1 MLIYTR
7 NCQTK
12 ERDLTQDLRAAVLLF
27 LQGSFLYCFERA
39 ISAFFPLNEHSTD
52 FGSILVRE
60 QPYGQQLLWQEC

>member
-7 NCQTK
+7 NCQTE
-12 ERDLTQDLRAAVLLF
+12 ERDLTQDLRVAVLPWGASCIVLREQY
-27 LQGSFLYCFERA
+27 LH
-39 ISAFFPLNEHSTD
+39 FFALNEHSTD